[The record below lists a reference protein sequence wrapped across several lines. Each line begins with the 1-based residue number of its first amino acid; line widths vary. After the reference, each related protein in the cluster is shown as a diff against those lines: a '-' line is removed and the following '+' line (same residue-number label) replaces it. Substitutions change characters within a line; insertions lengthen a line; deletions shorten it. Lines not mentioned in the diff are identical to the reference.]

1 MMNDFIKKHNALG
14 WVLGILGTL
23 IVGGLGSGVWEV
35 VLKPIFSF
43 LGNGIINF
51 LVQTSSSFSDE
62 IYQSIALRSL
72 DRFQAKTYSLIVMM
86 LGLVTI
92 FMCVILFS
100 KVKKKLDDERD
111 GVECEEK
118 EKNWVLR
125 NHKNFYIF
133 MVFYFLLGCIPFFI
147 YTYDGIKTNF
157 IARKVITFEYLLK
170 INSDVISEFDLKKI
184 ESQFAQINNVNDYEK
199 IIRNLENIA
208 QKNNKHINKKPL

>member
-1 MMNDFIKKHNALG
+1 
-14 WVLGILGTL
+14 
-23 IVGGLGSGVWEV
+23 
-35 VLKPIFSF
+35 
-43 LGNGIINF
+43 
-51 LVQTSSSFSDE
+51 VQTSSSFSDE